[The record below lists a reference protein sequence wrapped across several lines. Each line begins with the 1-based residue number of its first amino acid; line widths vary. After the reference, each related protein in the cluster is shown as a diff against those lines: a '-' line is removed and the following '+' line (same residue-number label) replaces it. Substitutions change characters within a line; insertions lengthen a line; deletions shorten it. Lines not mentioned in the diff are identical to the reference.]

1 MLGPVICTPLLDR
14 MFIQLQFTLAWYMLI
29 GEHIACHFYPMLSS
43 VTLQCSEHMI
53 LDGPSKI

>member
-1 MLGPVICTPLLDR
+1 

-43 VTLQCSEHMI
+43 VTAV
-53 LDGPSKI
+53 DKKIKNIKIKKFVQMLHVL